1 MLRLSNSKVRV
12 FIVVWCCWSFW
23 SCTNAQG
30 SGSSDALA
38 RPSRTADL
46 VDYEPSLPAQT
57 VGGSGTYV
65 AITQDVM
72 TGITYMQT
80 GPSIHEAITE
90 SLRTCR
96 LFSSEMD
103 GQCTTM
109 SVYSTRLSAT
119 LTGDIPNSWD
129 CFARDNPITGDIDRP
144 RYWLNTGKTIEE
156 AKEKVLKMCEM
167 EGGVGCSL
175 DRCYNGGRDKIR

>member
-1 MLRLSNSKVRV
+1 MLWLLNILVRASLV
-12 FIVVWCCWSFW
+12 AFCSGSFW
-23 SCTNAQG
+23 TCSNAQR
-30 SGSSDALA
+30 SDSSDTLA
-38 RPSRTADL
+38 RPHRTADL

-57 VGGSGTYV
+57 VGGGGAYV

-80 GPSIHEAITE
+80 GSSIHEAIEE

-129 CFARDNPITGDIDRP
+129 CFARDNPITGEIDKP
-144 RYWLNTGKTIEE
+144 RYWLNTGKTIEA
-156 AKEKVLKMCEM
+156 AKENVLKMCQI